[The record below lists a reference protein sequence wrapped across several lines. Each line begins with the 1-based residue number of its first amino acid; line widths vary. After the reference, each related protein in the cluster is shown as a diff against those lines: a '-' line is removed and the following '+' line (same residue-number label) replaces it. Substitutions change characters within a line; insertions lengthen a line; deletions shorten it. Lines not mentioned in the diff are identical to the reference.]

1 MKTIRTFIFPLI
13 AAAFMAGN
21 FTACTQESP
30 LAAGSSAATLSKRR
44 LIATADNLTGTT
56 EDNLTG
62 TTEKGSMSARYYKKW
77 DAYQGG
83 KIILSQGSQFELLYG
98 SLTPPPELYGQN
110 VTLTMTVVQDPV
122 TGELLF
128 EFGPSGCQFEP
139 AATVWFHYTSS
150 TVPNLYYIDENG
162 NYVEQPADEVDTKN
176 QWIMLKIHHFSRY
189 ALAWSR

>member
-1 MKTIRTFIFPLI
+1 MRTIRTFVYPLI
-13 AAAFMAGN
+13 AAALMAGN

-30 LAAGSSAATLSKRR
+30 LEARTTLATLNKRLR
-44 LIATADNLTGTT
+44 IAT
-56 EDNLTG
+56 EDNLTS
-62 TTEKGSMSARYYKKW
+62 TAEKGSMTSRYSKKW

-98 SLTPPPELYGQN
+98 SLTPPSDLHGQN
-110 VTLTMTVVQDPV
+110 VTISMTVVQDPL

-139 AATVWFHYTSS
+139 AATVWFHYTGSS
-150 TVPNLYYIDENG
+150 VPNLYYIDENG
-162 NYVEQPADEVDTKN
+162 NYVEQPADEINMQN
-176 QWIMLKIHHFSRY
+176 QWLMLKIHHFSRY

>member
-1 MKTIRTFIFPLI
+1 MKTVRTFVFPLL
-13 AAAFMAGN
+13 AAAFMTGN

-30 LAAGSSAATLSKRR
+30 LEAGSATATLSKAR
-44 LIATADNLTGTT
+44 LKTT

-62 TTEKGSMSARYYKKW
+62 TTEQGSMSARYYKKW

-83 KIILSQGSQFELLYG
+83 KIILSQGSQFEFLYG

-110 VTLTMTVVQDPV
+110 VTITMTVVQEAV

-139 AATVWFHYTSS
+139 AATVWFHYVGS
-150 TVPNLYYIDENG
+150 TAPNLYYIDENG

-176 QWIMLKIHHFSRY
+176 QWLMLKIHHFSRY